1 MEIEGDLEF
10 IVYLGALFDVFLFVF
25 DVFLFY
31 GLYMLGGD
39 IMLCVQL
46 FYVFS
51 CFIVSCFIY
60 GTFDY

>member
-10 IVYLGALFDVFLFVF
+10 LVYLGALFDVFLFVF

-39 IMLCVQL
+39 IM
-46 FYVFS
+46 FYVE
-51 CFIVSCFIY
+51 FIVSCFTY
-60 GTFDY
+60 GT